1 MMGSRRTNETDEPPT
16 YVNPLVQANN
26 IAPNI
31 QSARSVTFQEG
42 NVSAGHFEFVP
53 YTPLVVP
60 GWENIHSMNQ
70 PVTQRITEMS
80 GNPFMNPSSFQN
92 PQVNLNFN
100 TAIDLPEA
108 PLLPEWNTNLSP
120 QYINQGHNAISTSGT
135 NDGVGIDNFENPW
148 SSKNP
153 TIARNFAGDFQMNRQ
168 AGESKFG
175 PFNRPKLDADFVHSP
190 LHYRPQIH
198 TRNNVNLNTN
208 QSGVQGKVEGSFLSL
223 GIGGTKEAIPR
234 SQQGNR
240 EISDKLKEAASAE
253 LKMARAR
260 KAMGQTLDANFA
272 GLHRNTSGFTTFSN
286 QMGHVDRMTSTNNE
300 VAVHSTPNS
309 GLGSTPYH
317 NLEMQHG
324 ISRNNDSNSN
334 FPSSM
339 NISRHGSSNHHR
351 VFVGN
356 QAVHPG
362 TLGGNSTQSLNS
374 HQYGFNRVAP
384 PESGKPSWTMSTMSH
399 TPSQQLQNVRFKTGN
414 SLPSESSMTSPSLGL
429 GSSSTRQNY
438 TVKHQTPTQGP
449 GGGVFSQRTAVP
461 QVSWVSSGQAVTDLP
476 FTKRLGVEFKGRDS
490 PQAAE
495 RHLAPRGTSL
505 QTTSTGQMCK
515 YPNRGS
521 THPPD
526 NFLRPSIDH
535 GAPVNQPL
543 NSQESYFTHGQSQ
556 DAPVKLSKH
565 PQVQTPPTT
574 SVDGISMKSPY
585 HKRTAVAPPPSPHWV
600 QRQKIH
606 HSSMPIRLPTKPN
619 IPVTTALVHPSIPL
633 AQSHTQRVRPVAAPI
648 NPSIPCTSSFRPHVP
663 VTTAAPIVLHITRK
677 DPDTTPPLT
686 RYKCLL
692 CKRDLALTSEGAVYQ
707 PTVPP
712 PVAVLPCGHT
722 FHDQC
727 LQKITPK
734 DQAKDPPCIPCAIGE
749 N

>member
-1 MMGSRRTNETDEPPT
+1 MMGSRRTNEKDEPPT
-16 YVNPLVQANN
+16 YVNPLVQPNN

-31 QSARSVTFQEG
+31 QSTRSVTFQEG

-53 YTPLVVP
+53 YTPLVAP

-70 PVTQRITEMS
+70 PVTQGIPETS

-100 TAIDLPEA
+100 TANIDLPEP
-108 PLLPEWNTNLSP
+108 PLVPEWNTSWSP
-120 QYINQGHNAISTSGT
+120 QYINQGHNAISTSGS
-135 NDGVGIDNFENPW
+135 NDGVGINNFENPW

-168 AGESKFG
+168 AGESNFG
-175 PFNRPKLDADFVHSP
+175 PFNRPQLDADFVHSP

-198 TRNNVNLNTN
+198 TRNSVNFNTNLN
-208 QSGVQGKVEGSFLSL
+208 GVQGKVEGSFLSL
-223 GIGGTKEAIPR
+223 GIGGTKEAIPT
-234 SQQGNR
+234 SQPGNR
-240 EISDKLKEAASAE
+240 EISNKLKEAASAE

-260 KAMGQTLDANFA
+260 KAMGQTLDANFT
-272 GLHRNTSGFTTFSN
+272 GFHRNTSGFTTFSN
-286 QMGHVDRMTSTNNE
+286 QLGHVDRMTSTNNE

-324 ISRNNDSNSN
+324 ISRNNASNSN

-339 NISRHGSSNHHR
+339 NISHGSSNHHR

-356 QAVHPG
+356 QAVHSG
-362 TLGGNSTQSLNS
+362 TLGGNSAQFLSC
-374 HQYGFNRVAP
+374 HQYGLNRVAVT

-399 TPSQQLQNVRFKTGN
+399 TPSQQLQNIRFKTAN

-429 GSSSTRQNY
+429 GRQNY
-438 TVKHQTPTQGP
+438 TGKHHTPTQGP
-449 GGGVFSQRTAVP
+449 VGGLFPQRTAVP
-461 QVSWVSSGQAVTDLP
+461 QVSWVSSGQPVTDLP
-476 FTKRLGVEFKGRDS
+476 FPKRLEVEFKGRDS

-495 RHLAPRGTSL
+495 RQLASRGTSL

-515 YPNRGS
+515 FPDRGS

-526 NFLRPSIDH
+526 SFLRPSI
-535 GAPVNQPL
+535 
-543 NSQESYFTHGQSQ
+543 GQSQ
-556 DAPVKLSKH
+556 DAAVQLPKH
-565 PQVQTPPTT
+565 PQVQAPPTT
-574 SVDGISMKSPY
+574 CVDGISMKSPY
-585 HKRTAVAPPPSPHWV
+585 HKRTAVAPPPSSPHWV
-600 QRQKIH
+600 QRQKMTHPPIH
-606 HSSMPIRLPTKPN
+606 HSSMPIRLPTKPT

-633 AQSHTQRVRPVAAPI
+633 AQSHTQRVRPVAAPV

-663 VTTAAPIVLHITRK
+663 VTTAAPIVPHITRK